1 MIDGL
6 GDIHRDYKEA
16 ALAVNIALDN
26 LINPHERD
34 RNVGL
39 ASAYSTAMAS
49 YDEQSRLLEAV
60 LRTLA
65 PDPGSSD
72 SAIHVAQIEDALA
85 AAALVDGCL
94 ATRSLLVGLF
104 GDEETGG
111 RFQGVSIQDMR
122 DKFGRTYA
130 TAIEPIRAVGVSVE
144 LIDAVGTGIWPVNMR
159 EEALLPTLNGSPA
172 RNIDALRIRQFTW
185 EPFGLVLGRAADNLT
200 ETAEEVTFAIVTD
213 NLAVAAGWLGD
224 GLKPVFR
231 TLRGA
236 GLHVIS
242 FICVD
247 GARRCFRRLLSKLS
261 AGGRILFDPVCQ
273 MLYKVKDRVHSS
285 FKNAFED
292 LLMVDRKATLVET
305 RFPTSGTLS
314 PDLTRMM
321 DVANTKDRR
330 KWQVTHGLASLAI
343 PMAVSIVTPVSG
355 PLGGVP
361 TALILFVALAGV
373 DTVLLSRVLPEIVA
387 AAG

>member
-26 LINPHERD
+26 LINSHEHD
-34 RNVGL
+34 QNVGL

-72 SAIHVAQIEDALA
+72 LEILGARIEDALA

-104 GDEETGG
+104 GEETGVQ
-111 RFQGVSIQDMR
+111 FQGVSIRDMR
-122 DKFGRTYA
+122 NKFGNSYTA
-130 TAIEPIRAVGVSVE
+130 AIESIQAHGVSDE
-144 LIDAVGTGIWPVNMR
+144 LIDAVGTGNWPNNMR

-172 RNIDALRIRQFTW
+172 QNIDALRLRQSTW
-185 EPFGLVLGRAADNLT
+185 EPFGLVLGRAADTLT
-200 ETAEEVTFAIVTD
+200 ETAEEVTFGIVTD

-273 MLYKVKDRVHSS
+273 MLYKVKDKVHSS

-305 RFPTSGTLS
+305 RFPTSGTLL
-314 PDLTRMM
+314 PDFRGMM
-321 DVANTKDRR
+321 HVANTKDQR
-330 KWQVTHGLASLAI
+330 KWQVTHGLASTAI
-343 PMAVSIVTPVSG
+343 PIVVSTVTPVSG

-373 DTVLLSRVLPEIVA
+373 DTVLLSRVLPQIVA